1 MVCGEV
7 RFLVCGVVSY
17 DIRTREPC
25 YVAVSACNTLLLG
38 KCILSLAQLDGH
50 LFQKL
55 LHAAVLVCVE
65 E

>member
-1 MVCGEV
+1 M
-7 RFLVCGVVSY
+7 CGVVSC

-55 LHAAVLVCVE
+55 WHAAVLVCVGE
-65 E
+65 